1 MGLNLTTR
9 ADYKAYVGI
18 KSTTQDAVI
27 DALIPR
33 VSDFVKN
40 YCKRTFVDYWDIA
53 KTETFDGG
61 FDRFILAE
69 NPVRAISSVQY
80 SGDFGQTFTAL
91 TQYTNYV
98 IDGYTIRATLS
109 SGFPYVLR
117 GYKVTYTG
125 GYEDTPQ
132 DLELAIFD
140 LMSYYLKSDSAV
152 HSQKVPNPMTTQI
165 QYISDSQLP
174 AHIKRVLDNYQADYT

>member
-18 KSTTQDAVI
+18 KSTTQDTII

-40 YCKRTFVDYWDIA
+40 YCKRTFVDNWDTA
-53 KTETFDGG
+53 RVEAFDGG

-69 NPVRAISSVQY
+69 NPVRAISTVQY
-80 SGDFGQTFTAL
+80 SIDFGQTFTTL
-91 TQYTNYV
+91 TQYTDYV
-98 IDGYTIRATLS
+98 IDGYTVRSTLS
-109 SGFPYVLR
+109 SGFPYLLR
-117 GYKVTYTG
+117 GYKITYTG

-140 LMSYYLKSDSAV
+140 LMSYYLKNDSAV
-152 HSQKVPNPMTTQI
+152 HSQKLPNPNTTQI

-174 AHIKRVLDNYQADYT
+174 AHIKRVLDSYQADYT

>member
-18 KSTTQDAVI
+18 KSTTQDTVI

-40 YCKRTFVDYWDIA
+40 YCKRTFVDHWENA
-53 KTETFDGG
+53 KTELFDGG
-61 FDRFILAE
+61 FDKLILAE

-80 SGDFGQTFTAL
+80 SADFGQTYTTL
-91 TQYTNYV
+91 TQYTDYV
-98 IDGYTIRATLS
+98 IDGYSVRSILP

-117 GYKVTYTG
+117 GYKVTYTA

-132 DLELAIFD
+132 DLELAVFD
-140 LMSYYLKSDSAV
+140 LMTYYLKSDSAV
-152 HSQKVPNPMTTQI
+152 HSQKVPSPNTTQI